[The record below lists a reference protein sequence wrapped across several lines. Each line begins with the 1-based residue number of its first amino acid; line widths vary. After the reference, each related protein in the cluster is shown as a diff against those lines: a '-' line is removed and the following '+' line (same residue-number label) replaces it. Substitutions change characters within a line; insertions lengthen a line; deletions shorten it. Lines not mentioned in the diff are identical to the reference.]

1 MSVIRGLVSGAVPRL
16 LEDDHF
22 SAFWDRLGPMEQDE
36 VVAETVRRLD
46 LFRGSFPPLRELRR
60 ELAPMSELFLQLVAL
75 DGMLVV
81 SGRVDLVLGRLG
93 PTRATRVLIDLK
105 TGRAWPDHPEDM
117 RLYALLHTFRFGVPP
132 RRVATLFLGAGDWQA
147 EEVSER
153 VLEHACDRIV
163 AAVRSAVELATREPR
178 DLRPGPW
185 CGWCPR
191 AVTCPVASLARD

>member
-1 MSVIRGLVSGAVPRL
+1 
-16 LEDDHF
+16 
-22 SAFWDRLGPMEQDE
+22 MEQDE

-46 LFRGSFPPLRELRR
+46 LFRGSFPPLRKLRR
-60 ELAPMSELFLQLVAL
+60 DLSPISELFFELVAFEGL
-75 DGMLVV
+75 LVV
-81 SGRVDLVLGRLG
+81 SGRVDLVLGRPH
-93 PTRATRVLIDLK
+93 PTRATRVLVDLK

-153 VLEHACDRIV
+153 VLEHASDRIV

-191 AVTCPVASLARD
+191 AVTCPVASLPSD